1 MPLHPLYCFVALSRR
16 GISMKYDAIII
27 GSGQGG
33 NPLAHRLADLG
44 WSVALIE
51 KKDLGGTCINVGC
64 TPTKTMVHRAQ
75 VAHYARNAPR
85 WGVNTSNVTVD
96 LAKIVAQ
103 KDEVVLSFRGSQQK
117 QVDKRTNLRL
127 HRGHARFAGPHQLK
141 VGDDLLE
148 SEKIFVDT
156 GGRPNIPAIP
166 GLDTISFLTNES
178 IMRLTSV
185 PEHLLILGG
194 GYIGL
199 EFGQMFRRYGSRVTV
214 LHIGKQIVSR
224 EDPEIAAELQKALE
238 AEGIQFLLNTR
249 TTLVENKNNAVTLSF
264 DGPAGSASVT
274 GSHLLIAT
282 GRHPNTDELALDQ
295 AGIETDKRGFIEVN
309 GRLETNVAGVWAL
322 GDCKGGPAFTHISY
336 NDFQIVYG
344 NLVEEKNLTTDNR
357 LVSYCVFTDP
367 QLGGVGMTEKDARA
381 KGFKLKIGKCLMTRV
396 ARAIERGETAGL
408 MKIVVDAS
416 NDRVLGA
423 SILASEGG
431 ELVQILGTL
440 MLANQPYTLLKGAV
454 YIHPTLAE
462 GFFALMEDVK
472 PAD

>member
-1 MPLHPLYCFVALSRR
+1 
-16 GISMKYDAIII
+16 MKYDAIIV
-27 GSGQGG
+27 GSGQAG

-51 KKDLGGTCINVGC
+51 EKDLGGTCINVGC

-75 VAHYARNAPR
+75 VAHYARNATR
-85 WGVNTSNVTVD
+85 WGVNAANVSVD

-103 KDEVVLSFRGSQQK
+103 KDEVVLSFRGGQQK
-117 QVDKRTNLRL
+117 QVDKRPKLRL
-127 HRGHARFAGPHQLK
+127 HRGHARFVGPHRLQ

-148 SEKIFVDT
+148 SEKIFIDT

-166 GLDTISFLTNES
+166 GLDTISYLTNES
-178 IMRLTSV
+178 VMQLTTL

-199 EFGQMFRRYGSRVTV
+199 EFGQMFCRYGSRITV
-214 LHIGKQIVSR
+214 LHTGKQIVSG

-238 AEGIQFLLNTR
+238 AEGIRLLLSAR
-249 TTLVENKNNAVTLSF
+249 TTRVENKNGAVTLSF
-264 DGPAGSASVT
+264 ERTAGSSSVT

-282 GRHPNTDELALDQ
+282 GRRPNTDDLGLDK
-295 AGIETDKRGFIEVN
+295 AGIDTDKNGYIKVN
-309 GRLETNVAGVWAL
+309 GRLETNVPGVWAL
-322 GDCKGGPAFTHISY
+322 GDCNGGPAFTHISY

-344 NLVEEKNLTTDNR
+344 NLVEGKNLTTDNR
-357 LVSYCVFTDP
+357 TVPYCVFTDP
-367 QLGGVGMTEKDARA
+367 QLGGIGITEREARS
-381 KGFKLKIGKCLMTRV
+381 KGFKLKIGKCPMTRV

-408 MKIVVDAS
+408 MKIVIDAS
-416 NDRVLGA
+416 NDRILGA

-472 PAD
+472 PAG